1 MATLR
6 FEVKGH
12 LGAITLR
19 AFMEAIAAN
28 VRMLKD
34 YERGISNQLGAPA
47 NSLTWVITDVA
58 RGSVVIDVRSESTVD
73 GVDIGLDVARAHVE
87 GWQQIERLATTPPY
101 LTEDAM
107 RQARKVAKLIGREGV
122 AGFAVTALNGR
133 VYERAEV
140 SGQAAVNLDQLLP
153 VKQHSLG
160 SVEGAIETVSI
171 HGGRRFVVYLRRT
184 KKAVSCNFGADDAL
198 LRLAAEH
205 LGDRVIVRGKVY
217 RNARGEPMR
226 VDVEHLRVLRPDS
239 ELPSTESLTG
249 SRPDLTGELSTEEY
263 LREIR
268 SA

>member
-1 MATLR
+1 VATLR

-47 NSLTWVITDVA
+47 NSLTW
-58 RGSVVIDVRSESTVD
+58 GN
-73 GVDIGLDVARAHVE
+73 
-87 GWQQIERLATTPPY
+87 Y
-101 LTEDAM
+101 
-107 RQARKVAKLIGREGV
+107 
-122 AGFAVTALNGR
+122 
-133 VYERAEV
+133 
-140 SGQAAVNLDQLLP
+140 
-153 VKQHSLG
+153 
-160 SVEGAIETVSI
+160 
-171 HGGRRFVVYLRRT
+171 GRRQEKRRHRRAFREHRQRCGHWSRRT
-184 KKAVSCNFGADDAL
+184 KKAISCNFGVDDAL
-198 LRLAAEH
+198 LRLAAGH

-249 SRPDLTGELSTEEY
+249 SRPDLTGELSTEEH
-263 LREIR
+263 LHEIR